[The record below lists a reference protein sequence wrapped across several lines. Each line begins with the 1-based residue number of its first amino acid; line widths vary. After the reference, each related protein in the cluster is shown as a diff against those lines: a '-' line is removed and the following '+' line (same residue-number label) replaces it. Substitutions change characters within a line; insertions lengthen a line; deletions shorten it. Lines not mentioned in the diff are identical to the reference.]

1 MSVVGAALRGFG
13 KALKKFGKQ
22 KTTGTEVI
30 SSVKPNPSTRA
41 SKHKV
46 DLAKIPGQVKRKF
59 GMPITRDIDES
70 ARSFRQVTQK
80 LRGEKVTKSGVS
92 KGKDKK

>member
-13 KALKKFGKQ
+13 RALKLGKQ
-22 KTTGTEVI
+22 KTTGKEVN
-30 SSVKPNPSTRA
+30 SSVKPNPSTKD

-46 DLAKIPGQVKRKF
+46 ALAKIPGQVKKKY
-59 GMPITRDIDES
+59 GSMTKDMDDAS
-70 ARSFRQVTQK
+70 RSFRRVTQK
-80 LRGEKVTKSGVS
+80 FRGEKVTKSVVS